1 MKPCSKNM
9 VRVRVI
15 FGSPFYFIPV
25 QWSTDWAIKPFIY
38 FLFYCSVLYFRGVL
52 LGKLFHSRWLHMRW
66 LQPTRSAIYNL
77 ISWTRARS
85 IVISMFNQTGLFM
98 RSRSQ
103 SLWSI
108 FCALLLTDWNKIRV
122 NKWERK
128 KRNGCVTKLVSVG
141 HNNLPFIWPGK
152 WLEELKDI
160 FHRGKKF
167 HSSNLSRFQWMS
179 RKTTTSVGPVEKKC

>member
-1 MKPCSKNM
+1 MIAAN
-9 VRVRVI
+9 
-15 FGSPFYFIPV
+15 
-25 QWSTDWAIKPFIY
+25 
-38 FLFYCSVLYFRGVL
+38 
-52 LGKLFHSRWLHMRW
+52 
-66 LQPTRSAIYNL
+66 SAIYNL

-179 RKTTTSVGPVEKKC
+179 RKTTTSVGPVEKKNVNLWISYHFCQSPAVPSTSHLSLESFHQLLVQLQKKWEVNLIQTEHLIWSSVRVSSCDSYSQY